1 MSIATNNSGVKAVGT
16 KGAAHLLEEHKA
28 RHAAL
33 TERRQ
38 RVQVELEA
46 AARQLEEAQ
55 AEAERDFGTRDLA
68 ELRALYAQREQENE
82 RKVSQ
87 FIDDLNAL
95 EASLADVERQL
106 AS

>member
-1 MSIATNNSGVKAVGT
+1 MSIIKNTASLKSVGSPST
-16 KGAAHLLEEHKA
+16 AQLLEEHKA
-28 RHAAL
+28 RHQTL

-38 RVQVELEA
+38 RVQVELET

-55 AEAERDFGTRDLA
+55 SEAERDFGTRDLA
-68 ELRALYAQREQENE
+68 ELRNLYTEREQENE

-87 FIDDLNAL
+87 FIEDLNAL
-95 EASLADVERQL
+95 EAALAEMERQL